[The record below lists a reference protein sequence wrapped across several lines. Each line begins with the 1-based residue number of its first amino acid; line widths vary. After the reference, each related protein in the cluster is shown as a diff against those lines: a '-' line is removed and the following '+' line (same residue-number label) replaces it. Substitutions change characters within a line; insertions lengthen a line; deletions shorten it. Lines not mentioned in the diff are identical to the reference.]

1 MTDPPTNATVLN
13 TTALSNFAQ
22 IDHLDLLLTLPR
34 LVTVEAV
41 RAEIDAGTD
50 THPYLDRAR
59 AVLETDIPVVT
70 PSERAATLETQLL
83 ETLDPGEAQA
93 LAVAEAT
100 DGLLVTDD
108 GDARATA
115 TERGVALTGS
125 IGLLVRFVENDH
137 ITAETADDYL
147 KRWIDDAGFRSPARD
162 FAVFLDDDEGNC

>member
-1 MTDPPTNATVLN
+1 MTAPPANATVLN

-22 IDHLDLLLTLPR
+22 VDHLDLLLTLPR

-50 THPYLDRAR
+50 THPYLNR
-59 AVLETDIPVVT
+59 AVDVLEIDIPVVT
-70 PSERAATLETQLL
+70 PSERAATLESQFL

-100 DGLLVTDD
+100 DGLLITDD

-115 TERGVALTGS
+115 TERDVALTGS
-125 IGLLVRFVENDH
+125 IGLLVRFVENGH
-137 ITAETADDYL
+137 ITAETADGYL

-162 FAVFLDDDEGNC
+162 FDVFLDDDESN